1 MVETW
6 NDKSFHLPKLISLKM
21 CANKLMA
28 CGAEDKNAK
37 VTIESMLSCIT
48 ITLNFE
54 NLTKLTT
61 SACMAD

>member
-1 MVETW
+1 
-6 NDKSFHLPKLISLKM
+6 
-21 CANKLMA
+21 
-28 CGAEDKNAK
+28 
-37 VTIESMLSCIT
+37 MLSCIT